1 MARMAQKRYAGHMRE
16 GKLVLMHGFTNEEA
30 VTMMRAVKSASA
42 EPDAIAFAIT
52 TPTNI
57 EWKIKDLVDQV
68 RYEHE
73 YLKENPPDPQ
83 EGINDQ

>member
-1 MARMAQKRYAGHMRE
+1 MRE

-30 VTMMRAVKSASA
+30 VAMMRAVKAASVDP
-42 EPDAIAFAIT
+42 EEIAFAIT
-52 TPTNI
+52 TSTNL

-73 YLKENPPDPQ
+73 YLKENPPDPGK
-83 EGINDQ
+83 GINDG